1 VLDAQYVRVG
11 RWPRAVPQRRRR
23 VFVVG
28 CLGDGAAAAEV
39 LALREGLQRH
49 LEASGKTRKGVA
61 ADAEGGARGGGVFTS
76 HRVAPCLETTSND
89 YSRADGFT
97 MVAQPTAWPA
107 ECAGTL
113 GQSASGSGS
122 PGYSNQKIFSQH
134 GANLVPQPVAHA
146 AIAIQGNL
154 VGRETGGP
162 HGVGAS
168 TDGAMYTLTKA
179 DTHAVAFTPGNLA
192 RGAGASP
199 NAEVFSTLR
208 CSEGRGADDQRPCV
222 AFQQNQLGEVR
233 CNTVA
238 GTVNTNSN
246 ASGRNTPMVAIGG
259 TAHAV
264 AFPIDTQNMT
274 EGHSSGGLGFGQSG
288 DPSFTVTKG
297 HSHAVAH
304 AAVAFDWQ
312 SGGDSRGLDPKD
324 TAQLQRC
331 QTPAVAFTRC
341 DNGQDAAVD
350 HTPTMRCGS
359 NYSAHLAVAHTMTVR
374 RLTPVE
380 CERLQGFPDNW
391 TAIPWRKK
399 PAEECQDGPRYKA
412 LGNSMACN
420 CMAWIGERIA
430 AYEQRGRVDP
440 TPAGTAG
447 IAPAGDLNHEGDR
460 HG

>member
-1 VLDAQYVRVG
+1 
-11 RWPRAVPQRRRR
+11 
-23 VFVVG
+23 
-28 CLGDGAAAAEV
+28 
-39 LALREGLQRH
+39 
-49 LEASGKTRKGVA
+49 
-61 ADAEGGARGGGVFTS
+61 
-76 HRVAPCLETTSND
+76 
-89 YSRADGFT
+89 

-122 PGYSNQKIFSQH
+122 PGYSNQEIFSQH
-134 GANLVPQPVAHA
+134 GANLVPQPVPYDLFQITAPVNRQNRKPGDPCHTLARDNAAHA

-162 HGVGAS
+162 QGVGAS

-199 NAEVFSTLR
+199 NAEVFPTLK

-259 TAHAV
+259 TAQPV

-297 HSHAVAH
+297 HSHAVAFTVGN
-304 AAVAFDWQ
+304 AARGQGPRPNTEVFPTLK
-312 SGGDSRGLDPKD
+312 SGGGRGTDDQWPSVM
-324 TAQLQRC
+324 TA
-331 QTPAVAFTRC
+331 
-341 DNGQDAAVD
+341 
-350 HTPTMRCGS
+350 
-359 NYSAHLAVAHTMTVR
+359 MTVR

-399 PAEECQDGPRYKA
+399 PADECPDGPRYKA

-447 IAPAGDLNHEGDR
+447 IAPAGDLNHERDR

>member
-1 VLDAQYVRVG
+1 
-11 RWPRAVPQRRRR
+11 
-23 VFVVG
+23 
-28 CLGDGAAAAEV
+28 
-39 LALREGLQRH
+39 LQRH

-61 ADAEGGARGGGVFTS
+61 ADAEGGSRGG
-76 HRVAPCLETTSND
+76 CWW
-89 YSRADGFT
+89 DGSD
-97 MVAQPTAWPA
+97 
-107 ECAGTL
+107 CAGTL
-113 GQSASGSGS
+113 
-122 PGYSNQKIFSQH
+122 
-134 GANLVPQPVAHA
+134 
-146 AIAIQGNL
+146 
-154 VGRETGGP
+154 
-162 HGVGAS
+162 
-168 TDGAMYTLTKA
+168 TKA
-179 DTHAVAFTPGNLA
+179 YRWQNDRDGLQQDDAVAALRASAGSSGFHEMNHPVIAQPVAFTPGNLA

-199 NAEVFSTLR
+199 NAEVFPTLK

-259 TAHAV
+259 TAQSV

-399 PAEECQDGPRYKA
+399 TAEECPDGPRYKA

-447 IAPAGDLNHEGDR
+447 IAPAGELNHEGDR